1 MFGSKRS
8 AWEFVPQSMVSWF
21 SPGTLWRAALRAV
34 LTETIGRYADRR
46 DFQGAIETADH
57 DYSERDELWL
67 DYVADCGDG
76 FEPTFA
82 IARAIANERLTIH
95 GQDTRPGSILLFGG
109 DQVYP
114 DAHHRGYE
122 QRLFGPYDAAFR
134 HRTRESAPVAF
145 AIPGNHDWYDGL
157 EKFLEFFCRSDPT
170 SAFRTIRTPQR
181 RSYWVIKLPGNW
193 LCVGLDWHVGGTLD
207 LTQRE
212 YLHSRLRAIQTP
224 SRIMLL
230 VANPAWVQYF
240 YGKHAA
246 YHELEGFIDAVERD
260 GAHTV
265 PLVITGDLH
274 CYARYELRRGKGEGA
289 RQLIMAGGGGASLSS
304 THGLPL
310 VDTRGVDGSRGLA
323 FTSPEDPDAP
333 NHGSVELRACAV
345 HPPPEVTNAIAW
357 GVLKLPLT
365 NTALALLLMGPL
377 YLLFNYVFRAT
388 GGATGPTVGWSV
400 WQDARLTW
408 ASALESLATI
418 WSAPY
423 ALSKLAT
430 GTLLLISLAAW
441 SQAAAAPA
449 DGARRNRFRGPFAF
463 TGGMI
468 HGAVHIALSL
478 LSVWF
483 LAAGRHGADALEPAI
498 LRTLDIAF
506 IVGLF
511 EAARR
516 YRLPTPAFV
525 AAALFQGLLLLG
537 TLFLDGQL
545 LTPLLFEQVIVL
557 SGLVGTLWLGLYLR
571 LANLFGG
578 HAGDVLACQAVP
590 HFKNFLRMRVD
601 SRGTL
606 EVFPAAIDRVPTTS
620 EWTLRDDRY
629 DCGPGVQSLVKGIDR
644 VVRIDATT
652 HKRGSGNGNAGEE

>member
-1 MFGSKRS
+1 
-8 AWEFVPQSMVSWF
+8 
-21 SPGTLWRAALRAV
+21 
-34 LTETIGRYADRR
+34 
-46 DFQGAIETADH
+46 
-57 DYSERDELWL
+57 
-67 DYVADCGDG
+67 
-76 FEPTFA
+76 
-82 IARAIANERLTIH
+82 
-95 GQDTRPGSILLFGG
+95 
-109 DQVYP
+109 
-114 DAHHRGYE
+114 
-122 QRLFGPYDAAFR
+122 
-134 HRTRESAPVAF
+134 
-145 AIPGNHDWYDGL
+145 
-157 EKFLEFFCRSDPT
+157 
-170 SAFRTIRTPQR
+170 
-181 RSYWVIKLPGNW
+181 
-193 LCVGLDWHVGGTLD
+193 
-207 LTQRE
+207 
-212 YLHSRLRAIQTP
+212 
-224 SRIMLL
+224 
-230 VANPAWVQYF
+230 
-240 YGKHAA
+240 
-246 YHELEGFIDAVERD
+246 
-260 GAHTV
+260 
-265 PLVITGDLH
+265 
-274 CYARYELRRGKGEGA
+274 
-289 RQLIMAGGGGASLSS
+289 
-304 THGLPL
+304 
-310 VDTRGVDGSRGLA
+310 
-323 FTSPEDPDAP
+323 
-333 NHGSVELRACAV
+333 
-345 HPPPEVTNAIAW
+345 
-357 GVLKLPLT
+357 
-365 NTALALLLMGPL
+365 
-377 YLLFNYVFRAT
+377 
-388 GGATGPTVGWSV
+388 
-400 WQDARLTW
+400 
-408 ASALESLATI
+408 
-418 WSAPY
+418 
-423 ALSKLAT
+423 
-430 GTLLLISLAAW
+430 
-441 SQAAAAPA
+441 
-449 DGARRNRFRGPFAF
+449 
-463 TGGMI
+463 MI